1 MMAPPSETTKLLPAS
16 PAAAAVR
23 SAAPVFCC
31 LNPEPKGCL
40 VHPTKSDAFAA
51 LSLVFAALTFYY
63 SIEGMS
69 IKVAVLGILCAT
81 MAYCN
86 RQFSSYQTAIMKE
99 DIATMKEDIGTMK
112 EDIGTIKEDIKQLP
126 SLSAIAIENSMK
138 KLMRGDRAEL
148 RV

>member
-1 MMAPPSETTKLLPAS
+1 MMAPPSETTKLLPLAAAS

-51 LSLVFAALTFYY
+51 LSLVFAALAFYY

-99 DIATMKEDIGTMK
+99 DIGTMK
-112 EDIGTIKEDIKQLP
+112 EDIATMQENIKQVP
-126 SLSAIAIENSMK
+126 SLGDIENSMK
-138 KLMRGDRAEL
+138 KLMRGDSVEL